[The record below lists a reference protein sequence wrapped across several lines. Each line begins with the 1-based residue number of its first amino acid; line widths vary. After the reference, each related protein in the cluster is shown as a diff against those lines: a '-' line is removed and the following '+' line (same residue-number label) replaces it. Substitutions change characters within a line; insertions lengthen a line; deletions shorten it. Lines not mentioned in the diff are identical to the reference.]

1 VSHWWFDPSAVLRA
15 GGLATS
21 GIQKTLTLSLSKGT
35 LSLSKGTLSL
45 RPELGLGACRRAGA
59 EGFNAVLVW

>member
-35 LSLSKGTLSL
+35 LSL